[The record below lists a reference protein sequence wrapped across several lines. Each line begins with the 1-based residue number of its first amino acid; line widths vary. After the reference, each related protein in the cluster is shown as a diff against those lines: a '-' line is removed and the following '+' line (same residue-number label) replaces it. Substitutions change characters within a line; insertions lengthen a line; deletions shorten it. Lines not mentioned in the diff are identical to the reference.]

1 MNRGK
6 FSQRRFWE
14 NSLNPAETLANRGIL
29 VFGAFCALE
38 HLTTVRSL
46 RNFVRFLVAV
56 QLLPA
61 LESGEE
67 TLVGGQAVLEGV
79 MMRSPHAW
87 AIACRKPSGEVVT
100 MSEPLARPSEKHK
113 WMAWPIVRGVMTLGY
128 AMSLGY
134 RALRF
139 SANVAIEEV
148 MQSDKEHVETAASA
162 VPPKLAPSAS
172 SGQALSLPNGRSEAE
187 ATDASKSKSREK
199 AAAISGWLAA
209 VNVIIS
215 LAFFI
220 FMYKYLPL
228 LAATELKKANPAL
241 GGQIVFNL
249 VDGAIRLLLFLLF
262 IWGVSLFPDI
272 RRVYQY
278 HGAEHKTVFAFENGD
293 PLETSRGAEIFHV
306 PSALRHQLS
315 DDGDADLDRLLH
327 AGSVHHVLGAFRIA
341 HRAAARDRR
350 SVLRNH
356 PLRRQASRLALR
368 PDDRSRPLA
377 ATHHDPAAVGRNGPM
392 RHHRARSGH
401 GPGKRTRRRI
411 GDCLGFPTR
420 ETVVGRLSL
429 VVGLSATQHY
439 SCLREVSTCQH
450 LSRICEFGKKR

>member
-1 MNRGK
+1 M
-6 FSQRRFWE
+6 
-14 NSLNPAETLANRGIL
+14 
-29 VFGAFCALE
+29 
-38 HLTTVRSL
+38 RSL
-46 RNFVRFLVAV
+46 RNLVRFLVAV

-100 MSEPLARPSEKHK
+100 LSEPLERPSEKHK

-148 MQSDKEHVETAASA
+148 MQNESTQAPTI
-162 VPPKLAPSAS
+162 PPKQSEVES
-172 SGQALSLPNGRSEAE
+172 SQSQ
-187 ATDASKSKSREK
+187 THEK
-199 AAAISGWLAA
+199 AASISGWLAA
-209 VNVIIS
+209 GNVIVS

-228 LAATELKKANPAL
+228 LAATELKRYNPAF

-249 VDGAIRLLLFLLF
+249 IDGAIRLVLFLLF

-272 RRVYQY
+272 RRVYEY

-293 PLETSRGAEIFHV
+293 PLETAAVQKYSTFHPRCGTSFLMTV
-306 PSALRHQLS
+306 MLISIGFYMLIPFTTFWARFAS
-315 DDGDADLDRLLH
+315 
-327 AGSVHHVLGAFRIA
+327 RIA
-341 HRAAARDRR
+341 LLPLIAGVSYEIIRFAAKHRGSLFALMTAPGLWLQRITTQPPSDE
-350 SVLRNH
+350 
-356 PLRRQASRLALR
+356 QAQCAIVAL
-368 PDDRSRPLA
+368 DHAMALEKD
-377 ATHHDPAAVGRNGPM
+377 NG
-392 RHHRARSGH
+392 G
-401 GPGKRTRRRI
+401 
-411 GDCLGFPTR
+411 
-420 ETVVGRLSL
+420 EL
-429 VVGLSATQHY
+429 VIA
-439 SCLREVSTCQH
+439 
-450 LSRICEFGKKR
+450 

>member
-1 MNRGK
+1 M
-6 FSQRRFWE
+6 
-14 NSLNPAETLANRGIL
+14 
-29 VFGAFCALE
+29 
-38 HLTTVRSL
+38 RSL

-100 MSEPLARPSEKHK
+100 MSEPLERPSEKHK

-128 AMSLGY
+128 AMTLGY

-139 SANVAIEEV
+139 SANIAIEEV
-148 MQSDKEHVETAASA
+148 MQADSNAHVETAASA
-162 VPPKLAPSAS
+162 VPPKLA
-172 SGQALSLPNGRSEAE
+172 LSLPNGRSEAVPSQ
-187 ATDASKSKSREK
+187 AQPSKSQSREK

-209 VNVIIS
+209 ANVIIS

-249 VDGAIRLLLFLLF
+249 VDGAIRLILFLLF

-293 PLETSRGAEIFHV
+293 PLETATVQKYSTFHPRCGTSFLMTVMLISIGFYMLV
-306 PSALRHQLS
+306 PFTTFWARFAS
-315 DDGDADLDRLLH
+315 
-327 AGSVHHVLGAFRIA
+327 RIA
-341 HRAAARDRR
+341 LLPLIAGVSYEIIRFAAKHRGSLFALMTAPGLWLQRITTQPPSDEMAQCAITALDQAM
-350 SVLRNH
+350 VLEKE
-356 PLRRQASRLALR
+356 Q
-368 PDDRSRPLA
+368 
-377 ATHHDPAAVGRNGPM
+377 GG
-392 RHHRARSGH
+392 
-401 GPGKRTRRRI
+401 
-411 GDCLGFPTR
+411 
-420 ETVVGRLSL
+420 EL
-429 VVGLSATQHY
+429 VIA
-439 SCLREVSTCQH
+439 
-450 LSRICEFGKKR
+450 

>member
-1 MNRGK
+1 
-6 FSQRRFWE
+6 
-14 NSLNPAETLANRGIL
+14 
-29 VFGAFCALE
+29 
-38 HLTTVRSL
+38 VRSL

-87 AIACRKPSGEVVT
+87 AIACRRPSGEVVT
-100 MSEPLARPSEKHK
+100 MSEPLERPSEKHK

-139 SANVAIEEV
+139 SANVAIEEL
-148 MQSDKEHVETAASA
+148 MQSEDPASQQVETIAATA
-162 VPPKLAPSAS
+162 GQEPRRKVPPEQGSAKS
-172 SGQALSLPNGRSEAE
+172 SSLQS
-187 ATDASKSKSREK
+187 SKSQNREK
-199 AAAISGWLAA
+199 AASMSGWLAA
-209 VNVIIS
+209 GNVIIS

-241 GGQIVFNL
+241 GGQVIFNL
-249 VDGAIRLLLFLLF
+249 VDGGIRLLLFLLF

-293 PLETSRGAEIFHV
+293 PLETAAVQKYSTFHPRCGTSFLMTV
-306 PSALRHQLS
+306 MLISIGFYMLIPFTTFWARFAS
-315 DDGDADLDRLLH
+315 
-327 AGSVHHVLGAFRIA
+327 RIA
-341 HRAAARDRR
+341 LLPLIAGVSYEIIRFAAKHRG
-350 SVLRNH
+350 SLF
-356 PLRRQASRLALR
+356 ALMT
-368 PDDRSRPLA
+368 A
-377 ATHHDPAAVGRNGPM
+377 
-392 RHHRARSGH
+392 
-401 GPGKRTRRRI
+401 PGLWLQRI
-411 GDCLGFPTR
+411 TTQPPSDEMAQCAIIALDQSMALEKAQGG
-420 ETVVGRLSL
+420 EL
-429 VVGLSATQHY
+429 VIA
-439 SCLREVSTCQH
+439 
-450 LSRICEFGKKR
+450 